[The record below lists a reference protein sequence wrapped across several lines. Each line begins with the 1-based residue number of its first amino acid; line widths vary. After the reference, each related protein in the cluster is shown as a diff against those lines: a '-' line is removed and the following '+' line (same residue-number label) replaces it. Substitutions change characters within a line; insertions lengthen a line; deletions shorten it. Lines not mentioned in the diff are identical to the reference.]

1 MLNFKTKDLLSVTD
15 LSRKE
20 ILDLLDFTSEI
31 KKNWLKFTNYLEHHR
46 LGLLFEK
53 PSTRTRVSFEIG
65 MKELGGYTVF
75 LKFKDMQLARG
86 ENFLDTAKT
95 LERYL
100 DFLAIRTINH
110 SNLEEFAENSTIPII
125 NALSDL
131 FHPCQALSDVFS
143 IFEKKKNV
151 GKIAYIGDANNVC
164 NSLILISSIL
174 GLHLVVAAPKNYQ
187 PEEKILRKCKNISI
201 LDDPKEAAKDA
212 DVIYTDTWISSY
224 EKESEEKIQAF
235 KPFQVNEKLV
245 KLAKEDHLFMHCLP
259 AYRNRE
265 VTKEVIES
273 SNSIIYDQAEN
284 RLHVQKGILIGL
296 KLVKFREYRT
306 WF

>member
-20 ILDLLDFTSEI
+20 ILDLFDFTSDL
-31 KKNWLKFTNYLEHHR
+31 KKKWLKFSKYLEHWR

-75 LKFKDMQLARG
+75 LRFEDMQLARG
-86 ENFLDTAKT
+86 EIILDTAKT

-110 SNLEEFAENSTIPII
+110 SILEKFANNSTIPII
-125 NALSDL
+125 NALSNR
-131 FHPCQALSDVFS
+131 FHPCQALADIFT
-143 IFEKKKNV
+143 IFEKKKTV
-151 GKIAYIGDANNVC
+151 EKIAYIGDANNVC
-164 NSLILISSIL
+164 NSLMLISSIL
-174 GLHLVVAAPKNYQ
+174 GLHLVVATPKNYQ
-187 PEEKILRKCKNISI
+187 PDEKIILKCKNISI
-201 LDDPKEAAKDA
+201 MNDPKEAAKDA

-224 EKESEEKIQAF
+224 EKESEDKIKAF
-235 KPFQVNEKLV
+235 KPFQINEKLV
-245 KLAKEDHLFMHCLP
+245 KLAKEDYLFMHCLP
-259 AYRNRE
+259 AYRTRE
-265 VTKEVIES
+265 VTQNVIGS

-284 RLHVQKGILIGL
+284 RLHIQKAILIGL
-296 KLVKFREYRT
+296 KLEKFREYRT